1 MGVEHDR
8 DRQAA
13 LYAQRLEGVGARH
26 VCEEFQRLS
35 RALGGR
41 QQLGKARQRCQQLAY
56 HLPRVW
62 LVGCGR

>member
-13 LYAQRLEGVGARH
+13 LDAQRLEGVGARH

-35 RALGGR
+35 RALGSR
-41 QQLGKARQRCQQLAY
+41 QQLGKVRQRC
-56 HLPRVW
+56 
-62 LVGCGR
+62 